1 MIDYITVGISLIV
14 FVFYLMIIF
23 MSIEIKKRLN
33 KAAGVAFTYLTA
45 AILVLFIRRIQQ
57 IFIEAEILPLI
68 PYFTDFVTLIFS
80 VLFFL
85 AIFHFHKSIKMIS
98 KKSDEKKVKKINAQA
113 NTLQKQPKIQKGIK
127 SKNSSGYLDLTK

>member
-1 MIDYITVGISLIV
+1 
-14 FVFYLMIIF
+14 

-33 KAAGVAFTYLTA
+33 KEAGVAFTYLIA